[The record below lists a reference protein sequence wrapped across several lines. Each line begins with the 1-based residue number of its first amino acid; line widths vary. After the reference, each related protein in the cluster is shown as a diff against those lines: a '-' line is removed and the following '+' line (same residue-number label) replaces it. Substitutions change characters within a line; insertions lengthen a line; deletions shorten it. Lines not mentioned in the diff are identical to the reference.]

1 MPSSP
6 MPWQIRI
13 GRETSLPASLRRMTE
28 IETKRQNERK
38 RDCARL
44 RRSGW
49 GVRMSD
55 GAEGVC
61 HGHAQPGRSHHQRH
75 RTDRAKPHCI
85 VLGLLINLVGS
96 FLRNLLSCNISRNIS
111 HCNSSQCALKT
122 LSSSRGKE

>member
-1 MPSSP
+1 MAPKVEEP
-6 MPWQIRI
+6 MPFVRSSMP
-13 GRETSLPASLRRMTE
+13 EK
-28 IETKRQNERK
+28 ETKRQNERK
-38 RDCARL
+38 GDCARL

-75 RTDRAKPHCI
+75 RADRAKPHCI

-96 FLRNLLSCNISRNIS
+96 FFEK
-111 HCNSSQCALKT
+111 SSLMQYK
-122 LSSSRGKE
+122 